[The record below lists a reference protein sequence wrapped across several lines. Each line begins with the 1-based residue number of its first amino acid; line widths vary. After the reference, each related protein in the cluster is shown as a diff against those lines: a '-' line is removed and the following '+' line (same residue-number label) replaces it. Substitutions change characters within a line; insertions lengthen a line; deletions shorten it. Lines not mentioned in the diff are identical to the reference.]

1 MLLFPILNWRRN
13 ISSVYE
19 IGKAKGEKPVN
30 DNDSVT
36 EDLNVVSLGGFRTKQ
51 PSRRRKSFS
60 DEIQYALK

>member
-1 MLLFPILNWRRN
+1 MLLFPVVNWRRN

-19 IGKAKGEKPVN
+19 IGKAKGKKPVT

-36 EDLNVVSLGGFRTKQ
+36 EDLNVVSLGGLRTKQ
-51 PSRRRKSFS
+51 PSRRRKWFS